1 MDLAGSGIAVA
12 RSAVALGDGDTPVH
26 GGVSSF
32 GFGGVNCHVVLSGAP
47 GTRARKPVVR
57 PEPEG
62 PVPWVFSA
70 RGQAALHAQAAALSE
85 WAGENP
91 GTDIRDTGWSLA
103 STRTRFENRAVVVG
117 GDHATLWS
125 GVAALAAGEPHP
137 AVVTGVVAPGER
149 GAVFVFPGQGGQWLG
164 MGRELLAT
172 STVFARR
179 LAECEAA
186 LAPWV
191 PWSLSEVLASGDEA
205 TVRPVD
211 VLQPLLWAVM
221 VSVAAVWEAHG
232 VRPAAV
238 IGHSQ
243 GEIAAAVVAGALSLP
258 DAARVVASRSTA
270 LRVLRGTG
278 TMLSIALPLDRIR
291 EHCADPLTGGRV
303 AIAAVNGPASVVLSG
318 PEPELQQVVDG
329 LGAEVRTRWLPVD
342 YPSHSAGVEILRD
355 ELTRTLTG
363 LTPVASRVPVYS
375 TVTARVLDTTRMDT
389 GYWYENLRGTVAFHD
404 AVTAA
409 AADGF
414 TRFVEVSPHPVLAGA
429 LEETLGGT
437 GVVVGSL
444 RRDQPERAQL
454 LLAAAQ
460 LFVTGTV
467 IDWAAVYG
475 PDVRR
480 VRLPT
485 YAFQRRSFWAET
497 VGAEPGP
504 IPAPAAAADPR
515 PVAPIAG
522 AGDALELVRKH
533 TAVVLGHTDPS
544 GVAVDLTF
552 RDLGF
557 DSIMA
562 TRLQRA
568 LAEATGAAVPATLVF
583 DHPTPLAV
591 AEFLRGGADLGTEH
605 TAPPMPAAEPLAVV
619 GMACRLPGGISD
631 PDRFWQ
637 FLLDEGDA
645 VTTFPA
651 DRGWDLANLFDSDP
665 DAAGKSYAREGGFL
679 DGAGDF
685 DAGFFG
691 ISPREAL
698 AMDPQQRL
706 MLETSWEAL
715 ERAGVDP
722 VSLRGSDTGVF
733 VGVMPEDYGPRLGSQ
748 DAADGVEGYLLT
760 GSAGSVVSGRV
771 AYALGLH
778 GPAVTV
784 DTACSSSLVALHLA
798 GQALRSGE
806 CSLAVAGGVTVLG
819 TPGIFVDFARQ
830 RGLAPDGRCKSFAGA
845 ADGTGW
851 AEGVG
856 VLVLERLSAARANG
870 HRVLA
875 VLRGSAVNQDGASN
889 GLTAPNGPAQQR
901 VIRRALAAAGLTT
914 ADVDLVEAHGTGTA
928 LGDPIEAQA
937 LLATYGQD
945 RHGGEPVRLGSVKSN
960 IGHTQAAAGVT
971 GVIKAVLALRH
982 GVMPATLHVD
992 EPTPEVDW
1000 AAGAVELVTA
1010 ARDWPETG
1018 RPRRAAVSSFG
1029 ISGTNA
1035 HVIVEQAP
1043 DIPEPPGA
1051 DPGPV
1056 ETPLAWVVSG
1066 RGRRAATAQ
1075 AERIAGWLRAQPE
1088 TVTTRAWLADAGR
1101 ALLESRSLFEN
1112 RTVVLGADRAELL
1125 AALDAAAT
1133 EVPHPGVV
1141 SGAVA
1146 ADSGVVFVFPGQ
1158 GGQWLGMGR
1167 ELLATSPVFAERMAE
1182 CESALAPYVSWSLRA
1197 AIGDEELLARVDVV
1211 QPVLWAVMVSLAAV
1225 WEAGGVRPAAVIGHS
1240 QGEIAAMAVAGV
1252 LSLEDGARVVALRS
1266 AALRTLAGTGTMLSA
1281 GVPVAEVRERFAGE
1295 LADGRVALAA
1305 VNGPAS
1311 VVLSGSGAAL
1321 ERVVAGLG
1329 AEVRT
1334 RWLPVDY
1341 PSHSPAVEVLRTEL
1355 VRAMAGI
1362 VPARGRVPVYS
1373 TVTASVLDPDAVSGE
1388 YWYEN
1393 LRATVAFHGAVGAAI
1408 DAGFTRFVEVSPH
1421 PVLTTAIGETL
1432 AGTGVVVG
1440 SLRRDQPEQRQL
1452 RTAAAQLFVTGTP
1465 VDLTTGEQRGGHRVE
1480 LPTYAFQHRRYWLET
1495 TPATVRAA
1503 DDARFW
1509 ELIDRGDVRELN
1521 ETIAPADAGTAA
1533 WAAVLP
1539 GLAAWRQTHRRR
1551 SRIDS
1556 WRHRVVWK
1564 PAPDGFPAAA
1574 LTGRWL
1580 VAGEHASWTEQ
1591 CVAALERHGATVERL
1606 RPPGAERDDW
1616 RAAVDALGGDI
1627 AGVVSLLGLD
1637 EHPHPG
1643 YPAVPAGSAATLA
1656 LLHGLGDAGI
1666 AAPLWCLTGGAV
1678 GTGPS
1683 DPVRHPAQAAVWG
1696 LGRVAALENPGGWG
1710 GSIDLPAEPDAA
1722 SWDRVCAAMASGTGE
1737 DQIAV
1742 RRAGIL
1748 VRRLVQA
1755 PPLADPVADD
1765 GWTAATVVI
1774 TGGTGALGA
1783 HLARWAVRRGARHL
1797 VLLSRRGQGAPG
1809 AAELGAE
1816 LRDAGCEVRILACD
1830 TADRAA
1836 LTAVLADIPISAVLH
1851 AAGTD
1856 CDLPL
1861 ADTDLEALA
1870 HTLGAKAFGAS
1881 VLDELLT
1888 GRPELRL
1895 FVLFSSGAGI
1905 WGGAGQGAYAAANA
1919 YLDALAE
1926 QRGAAGLPA
1935 TAIAWGPWAERGMA
1949 AGALGGRLA
1958 RSGLTAM
1965 PPELAVE
1972 ALQQVVDHR
1981 ERTVTVVDAD
1991 WPRFHS
1997 TFALARPRPLLHDLP
2012 GVRPEPA
2019 NERPDG
2025 SGSVL
2030 AERLAGL
2037 PRAEQ
2042 DRRVLAL
2049 VRAGAAAVV
2058 GEPDAGSIGADRAFR
2073 DLGFD
2078 SLTLVELRA
2087 KLIEITGL
2095 ELATTIALDHP
2106 TPAAVA
2112 AHLLRLVRTEDP
2124 AEPEP
2129 VRRAGPD
2136 DEPLAVIGMACR
2148 LPGGISTPEQ
2158 LWQLVLDGGDA
2169 VTAFPADRGW
2179 DLANLFDPD
2188 PDATGK
2194 SYAREGGFLHDAADF
2209 DAEFFGISPREALAM
2224 DPQQRLLLETG
2235 WEALEN
2241 AGIAPESVRGSD
2253 VGVFVGAMPE
2263 DYGPR
2268 LGTAGVSEQVEGYLL
2283 TGTSG
2288 SVVSGRLSYVLGL
2301 EGPAVTVD
2309 TACSS
2314 SLVALHLAGQALR
2327 SGECSMALAGGVTVM
2342 ATPGPFIDLSRQR
2355 GLAADG
2361 RCKAFDAAADGFGP
2375 AEGAGVVVL
2384 ERLSEARA
2392 NGHPV
2397 LAVLRGS
2404 AVNQDGA
2411 SNGLTAPNGPA
2422 QQRVIR
2428 RALAAAGLTTADV
2441 DVVEA
2446 HGTGTALG
2454 DPIEAQALL
2463 ATYGRDRETPLWLGS
2478 VKSNIGHTQAAAG
2491 VTGVIKMVSA
2501 LRYGVLPATLHV
2513 HQPSPHVDWESGAVR
2528 LLTTARDW
2536 PEHGRPR
2543 RAAVSSF
2550 GISGTNAHLVLEAA
2564 PPLPAEPAA
2573 TPDRTDRP
2581 VVWVLSG
2588 RGEHAAAGQ
2597 AGRLAAWLREHPGQD
2612 PADVGWSSVT
2622 TRSMLPDRIV
2632 LLGRDAGQLPA
2643 ALDAAAAGTPH
2654 PAVVAGSVT
2663 GADRRVAYLF
2673 GGQGSQRIGMGRELA
2688 DAFPA
2693 FAAAVDEV
2701 CAHLDGWL
2709 PRPLREVLFAA
2720 PDSPDALLLNETHYT
2735 QAGLFAVEVAL
2746 FRLLESFAL
2755 TPDLLLGHSIG
2766 GLAAA
2771 HVAGVMS
2778 LPDAARVVAERGRL
2792 MQRLPAGGAMVSIRA
2807 DEAEVAA
2814 SLPAVLG
2821 ADAGRV
2827 ALAAVNAPDAV
2838 VISGDLDA
2846 VTAVA
2851 EHWSA
2856 AGYRTK
2862 PLTVS
2867 HAFHSHRMDPMLDE
2881 FRTVLERIEL
2891 RAPLLEVVSDST
2903 GALLTAEQA
2912 TSPEYWVRHVR
2923 DTVRFA
2929 GALAYLAEQDVTHYV
2944 ELGEGALASLAG
2956 GAGVAL
2962 LRGENEAEAMLT
2974 GVARLFTAGVDV
2986 DWRAVYAGRDV
2997 TRVALPTYAFRRR
3010 RYWLDSGPPP
3020 PPVTGSWRYRVRWR
3034 PTTAPLGEGR
3044 LTGTWLIA
3052 AAPGHERLVAACAE
3066 ALAGHGANTVVL
3078 APELDRIA
3086 DREAWERQLT
3096 APVSGVLSLLG
3107 LLDTELG
3114 TAATAA
3120 LVQGLGA
3127 AGIRAPLWSATRGAV
3142 AVGPSDAVTAPL
3154 QAMVWGL
3161 GRVVALEHPENWGGL
3176 VDLPGTLDA
3185 RAARALC
3192 EVLSGTGAEDQVA
3205 IRSAGTFLRRLV
3217 PAPAAAD
3224 GALALTGGTVLIT
3237 GGTGALGAHVARWAV
3252 GEGAARLLLLS
3263 RGGPAAPGAGALIA
3277 ELRALAPE
3285 VGAEAI
3291 ACDITDLD
3299 AVAAVLAAIPAEH
3312 PLTAVVHTAGVGTM
3326 GTVAELD
3333 ATALAAVTA
3342 AKVGGATV
3350 LHRLLGAE
3358 GPAARLVLFS
3368 SAAGVWGGGGQA
3380 AYSAANAYLDALAEH
3395 RSGLGLPT
3403 TAVAWGPW
3411 AEGGMAAG
3419 EVGETMDRR
3428 GLRSMPPESAVPA
3441 LAEAFGDTAITIAD
3455 MDWSRFYPAYAIAR
3469 PRPFLH
3475 EIPAVAAIAAAGSE
3489 PAPPEVRTPFLDR
3502 LGTATGSDRRAVLI
3516 DLVRTEAGTVLGHT
3530 GTGGIRPERAFRD
3543 LGFDSLAAVELRN
3556 RINSITGLELEPT
3569 VVFDHPTPQVFADYI
3584 GEQLRSGK
3592 EHVMTIVTTLERELA
3607 SLSQDRELFDGALAR
3622 LEQLLLPHRSRA
3634 PKPDADPADLMAA
3647 TDDEV
3652 FDILADEFDIS

>member
-1 MDLAGSGIAVA
+1 MVA
-12 RSAVALGDGDTPVH
+12 RSAVALGGGDAPVH

-47 GTRARKPVVR
+47 HAPAPEPVER
-57 PEPEG
+57 PEAEG
-62 PVPWVFSA
+62 PVPWLLSGRGRA
-70 RGQAALHAQAAALSE
+70 ALRGQASTLSE
-85 WAGENP
+85 WARKNT

-103 STRTRFENRAVVVG
+103 STRTLFENRAVVVG
-117 GDHATLWS
+117 DSHESLTS
-125 GVAALAAGEPHP
+125 GLAALAAGEPHP
-137 AVVTGVVAPGER
+137 AVITGAVVPDELGT
-149 GAVFVFPGQGGQWLG
+149 VFVFPGQGGQWLG
-164 MGRELLAT
+164 MGRELLAS

-179 LAECEAA
+179 IAECESA

-191 PWSLSEVLASGDEA
+191 SWSLTEVLAHGDEA
-205 TVRPVD
+205 TVGQVD

-232 VRPAAV
+232 VRPGAV

-243 GEIAAAVVAGALSLP
+243 GEIAAAVVAGALGLA
-258 DAARVVASRSTA
+258 DAARVVASRSMA
-270 LRVLRGTG
+270 LRALRGTG

-291 EHCADPLTGGRV
+291 EHCAVALAEGRV
-303 AIAAVNGPASVVLSG
+303 AIAAVNGPAAVVLSG
-318 PEPELQQVVDG
+318 PEPELRRVVDG
-329 LGAEVRTRWLPVD
+329 LDAEVRTRWLPVD
-342 YPSHSAGVEILRD
+342 YPSHSAAVEILRA
-355 ELTRTLTG
+355 ELTRTLAG

-375 TVTARVLDTTRMDT
+375 TVTACVLDTTRMDAE
-389 GYWYENLRGTVAFHD
+389 YWFENLRGTVAFHD

-409 AADGF
+409 AAAGF
-414 TRFVEVSPHPVLAGA
+414 TRFIEVSPHPVLVGA
-429 LEETLGGT
+429 IDETLGGA

-460 LFVTGTV
+460 LFVTGTIV
-467 IDWAAVYG
+467 DWAAAYG
-475 PDVRR
+475 PDAHR

-497 VGAEPGP
+497 DGAEPV
-504 IPAPAAAADPR
+504 PAPARPAENDLRPR
-515 PVAPIAG
+515 VPVADS
-522 AGDALELVRKH
+522 GDALELVRKH
-533 TAVVLGHTDPS
+533 TAVVLGHTDP
-544 GVAVDLTF
+544 GVVSVGLTF

-568 LAEATGAAVPATLVF
+568 LAEATGAPVPATLVF

-591 AEFLRGGADLGTEH
+591 AEFLRGGAETGAEL
-605 TAPPMPAAEPLAVV
+605 PQVPADEPIAVV

-631 PDRFWQ
+631 PERFWQ

-645 VTTFPA
+645 VTGFPA

-679 DGAGDF
+679 AGAGDF

-722 VSLRGSDTGVF
+722 ETLRGSDTGVF
-733 VGVMPEDYGPRLGSQ
+733 VGAMPEDYGPRLGSS
-748 DAADGVEGYLLT
+748 DVEDGVEGYLLT

-771 AYALGLH
+771 AYALGLQ

-856 VLVLERLSAARANG
+856 VLVLERLSAAMAGGR
-870 HRVLA
+870 RVLA

-901 VIRRALAAAGLTT
+901 VIRRALAAAGLTA
-914 ADVDLVEAHGTGTA
+914 ADVDLVEAHGTGTT

-945 RHGGEPVRLGSVKSN
+945 REGGEPVRLGSVKSN
-960 IGHTQAAAGVT
+960 IGHTQAAAGVS

-982 GVMPATLHVD
+982 AVMPATLHVN
-992 EPTPEVDW
+992 EPTPHVDW
-1000 AAGAVELVTA
+1000 GSGAVELVTA
-1010 ARDWPETG
+1010 ARDWPVTG

-1035 HVIVEQAP
+1035 HVVIEQAP
-1043 DIPEPPGA
+1043 DIPEPPVA
-1051 DPGPV
+1051 DPGPAEV
-1056 ETPLAWVVSG
+1056 PVAWVLSG

-1075 AERIAGWLRAQPE
+1075 AERIAAWLRGQPE
-1088 TVTTRAWLADAGR
+1088 TVTTRAWLAEAGR
-1101 ALLESRSLFEN
+1101 ALLGSRTLFEH

-1146 ADSGVVFVFPGQ
+1146 AESGVVFVFPGQ

-1167 ELLATSPVFAERMAE
+1167 ELLTSSPVFQQRMAE
-1182 CESALAPYVSWSLRA
+1182 CETELAPYVSWSLRA

-1225 WEAGGVRPAAVIGHS
+1225 WQADGVEPAAVVGHS
-1240 QGEIAAMAVAGV
+1240 QGEIAAMVVAGV
-1252 LSLEDGARVVALRS
+1252 LSLADGARVVALRS
-1266 AALRTLAGTGTMLSA
+1266 AALCGLAGTGTMLSI
-1281 GVPVAEVRERFAGE
+1281 GVPEAEVRARFAGA

-1321 ERVVAGLG
+1321 EQVVAELG
-1329 AEVRT
+1329 AGVRT

-1341 PSHSPAVEVLRTEL
+1341 ASHSPAVEVLRPEL
-1355 VRAMAGI
+1355 ERVLAGI

-1373 TVTASVLDPDAVSGE
+1373 TVTAGLLDPDVVTGE

-1393 LRATVAFHGAVGAAI
+1393 LRATVAFHDAVGAAI
-1408 DAGFTRFVEVSPH
+1408 EAGFTRFVEVSPH

-1432 AGTGVVVG
+1432 GGTGVVVG

-1452 RTAAAQLFVTGTP
+1452 RTAAAQLFVSGTP
-1465 VDLTTGEQRGGHRVE
+1465 VALTTGQGGGGHRVE
-1480 LPTYAFQHRRYWLET
+1480 LPTYAFQRRRYWLET
-1495 TPATVRAA
+1495 PTATVESA

-1509 ELIDRGDVRELN
+1509 ELIDRGDVQALN
-1521 ETIAPADAGTAA
+1521 ETITAADAGTAA

-1539 GLAAWRQTHRRR
+1539 GLAAWRQTRRR
-1551 SRIDS
+1551 RTQIDT

-1564 PAPDGFPAAA
+1564 PAPDAFPPAV

-1580 VAGEHASWTEQ
+1580 VAGEHLSWAEE

-1606 RPPGAERDDW
+1606 RPAGAGRGDW
-1616 RAAVDALGGDI
+1616 RAALEAVGGAI

-1637 EHPHPG
+1637 EQPHPR
-1643 YPAVPAGSAATLA
+1643 YPAVPAGAAATLA
-1656 LLHGLGDAGI
+1656 LLQGLGDAGC

-1683 DPVRHPAQAAVWG
+1683 DPVRHPGQAPVWG
-1696 LGRVAALENPGGWG
+1696 LGRVAALEHPGGWG
-1710 GSIDLPAEPDAA
+1710 GAVDLPADPDAP
-1722 SWDRVCAAMASGTGE
+1722 SWDRVCAALAAGTGE

-1742 RRAGIL
+1742 RRTGVL

-1755 PPLADPVADD
+1755 PPLAERTADD

-1783 HLARWAVRRGARHL
+1783 HLARWAVRQGARNL
-1797 VLLSRRGQGAPG
+1797 LLLSRSGEDAPG
-1809 AAELGAE
+1809 AAELRTDLVAT
-1816 LRDAGCEVRILACD
+1816 GCEVRIRRCD

-1836 LTAVLADIPISAVLH
+1836 LTAALADLRISAVLH
-1851 AAGTD
+1851 AAGSD

-1861 ADTDLEALA
+1861 ADTDLDTFASTMSA
-1870 HTLGAKAFGAS
+1870 KALGAS
-1881 VLDELLT
+1881 MLDELLT

-1895 FVLFSSGAGI
+1895 FVLFSSGAGV

-1926 QRGAAGLPA
+1926 RRSAAGLPA

-1949 AGALGGRLA
+1949 AGARGSRLERGGMA
-1958 RSGLTAM
+1958 AM

-1972 ALQQVVDHR
+1972 ALQQIVDHG
-1981 ERTVTVVDAD
+1981 ESTVTVVDAD
-1991 WPRFHS
+1991 WPRFHA
-1997 TFALARPRPLLHDLP
+1997 TFALGRPRPLLHDLP

-2019 NERPDG
+2019 QQQRDG
-2025 SGSVL
+2025 TGSVL
-2030 AERLAGL
+2030 AERLSGL
-2037 PRAEQ
+2037 TRAEQ
-2042 DRRVLAL
+2042 DRRVLTL
-2049 VRAGAAAVV
+2049 VRAAAAAVV
-2058 GEPDAGSIGADRAFR
+2058 GEPDTESIGADRAFR

-2087 KLIEITGL
+2087 TLIEITGL
-2095 ELATTIALDHP
+2095 ELATTVALDHP
-2106 TPAAVA
+2106 TPAAVT
-2112 AHLLRLVRTEDP
+2112 AHLLGLVRAEDT

-2129 VRRAGPD
+2129 APRARPD

-2169 VTAFPADRGW
+2169 ITAFPADRGW

-2188 PDATGK
+2188 PDAAGK
-2194 SYAREGGFLHDAADF
+2194 SYAREGGFLHEAADF

-2224 DPQQRLLLETG
+2224 DPQQRLLLEIG

-2241 AGIAPESVRGSD
+2241 AGIAPGSLRGSD
-2253 VGVFVGAMPE
+2253 VGVFAGAMPE

-2314 SLVALHLAGQALR
+2314 SLVALHLAAQALR
-2327 SGECSMALAGGVTVM
+2327 TGECSMAIAGGVTVM
-2342 ATPGPFIDLSRQR
+2342 ATPGPFVDLSRQR

-2404 AVNQDGA
+2404 AINQDGA

-2428 RALAAAGLTTADV
+2428 RALAVAGLGTADV

-2463 ATYGRDRETPLWLGS
+2463 ATYGRDREDPLWLGS
-2478 VKSNIGHTQAAAG
+2478 VKSNVGHTQAAAG
-2491 VTGVIKMVSA
+2491 VTGVIKMVLA
-2501 LRYGVLPATLHV
+2501 LRHGVLPATLHV
-2513 HQPSPHVDWESGAVR
+2513 NEPSPHVDWASGAVR
-2528 LLTTARDW
+2528 LLTAARDW
-2536 PEHGRPR
+2536 PETGRPR

-2564 PPLPAEPAA
+2564 PPDEPAA
-2573 TPDRTDRP
+2573 TEGSDGP
-2581 VVWVLSG
+2581 VVWVVSG
-2588 RGEHAAAGQ
+2588 RGEHAAAAQ
-2597 AGRLAAWLREHPGQD
+2597 AGRLACWLREHAGQH
-2612 PADVGWSSVT
+2612 PADVGWSTVT
-2622 TRSMLPDRIV
+2622 SRSMLPDRIV
-2632 LLGRDAGQLPA
+2632 VLGRDAEQLSA

-2663 GADRRVAYLF
+2663 GADHRVAYLF
-2673 GGQGSQRIGMGRELA
+2673 GGQGSQRIGMGRDLVA
-2688 DAFPA
+2688 AFPA
-2693 FAAAVDEV
+2693 FAAALEEV
-2701 CAHLDGWL
+2701 CAHLDRWL
-2709 PRPLREVLFAA
+2709 PRPLREVLSAA

-2735 QAGLFAVEVAL
+2735 QAGLFAIEVAL
-2746 FRLLESFAL
+2746 FRLLETFAL
-2755 TPDLLLGHSIG
+2755 TPDVLLGHSIG

-2771 HVAGVMS
+2771 HVAGVLS

-2792 MQRLPAGGAMVSIRA
+2792 MQQLRAGGAMVSIRA
-2807 DEAEVAA
+2807 DEAGVAA
-2814 SLPAVLG
+2814 SLREVLG
-2821 ADAGRV
+2821 ADAARV

-2838 VISGDLDA
+2838 VVSGDLDA

-2867 HAFHSHRMDPMLDE
+2867 HAFHSHRMDPILDE
-2881 FRTVLERIEL
+2881 FRTVLEQVEL
-2891 RAPLLEVVSDST
+2891 RAPQLPVVSDST

-2929 GALAYLAEQDVTHYV
+2929 AALAHLAEQEVTHYV
-2944 ELGEGALASLAG
+2944 ELGDGALASLTG

-2962 LRGENEAEAMLT
+2962 LRGENEAEAVLA
-2974 GVARLFTAGVDV
+2974 GVARLFTAGVEV
-2986 DWRAVYAGRDV
+2986 DWRAVYAGRSV
-2997 TRVALPTYAFRRR
+2997 TRTALPTYAFRRT
-3010 RYWLDSGPPP
+3010 RYWLDSTPPAP
-3020 PPVTGSWRYRVRWR
+3020 PAAGSWRYRVQWR
-3034 PTTAPLGEGR
+3034 PTTAPLGDGR

-3052 AAPGHERLVAACAE
+3052 AAPGHEQFVAACAR
-3066 ALAGHGANTVVL
+3066 ALAANGADTVVRVL
-3078 APELDRIA
+3078 ELDRIA
-3086 DREAWERQLT
+3086 DRETWTRELT

-3114 TAATAA
+3114 TVATAA

-3142 AVGPSDAVTAPL
+3142 AVGPSDAVTAPF

-3176 VDLPGTLDA
+3176 VDLPAVLDA

-3217 PAPAAAD
+3217 PAPA
-3224 GALALTGGTVLIT
+3224 GAERAVALTGGTVLIT
-3237 GGTGALGAHVARWAV
+3237 GGTGALGGHVARWAA

-3263 RGGPAAPGAGALIA
+3263 RGGPAAPGASELIA
-3277 ELRALAPE
+3277 ELRTLAPDLRAE
-3285 VGAEAI
+3285 VI
-3291 ACDITDLD
+3291 ACDITDSE
-3299 AVAAVLAAIPAEH
+3299 AVAAVLAAIPDEH
-3312 PLTAVVHTAGVGTM
+3312 PLTTVVHTAGVGTM

-3333 ATALAAVTA
+3333 AAALAAVTA
-3342 AKVGGATV
+3342 AKVGGAAV
-3350 LHRLLGAE
+3350 LHRLLGTPGEA
-3358 GPAARLVLFS
+3358 PRLVLFS
-3368 SAAGVWGGGGQA
+3368 SVAGVWGGGGQA

-3395 RSGLGLPT
+3395 RSWLGLPT
-3403 TAVAWGPW
+3403 TAIAWGPW

-3419 EVGETMDRR
+3419 AVGETMDRR
-3428 GLRSMPPESAVPA
+3428 GLRSMAPDAAVPA
-3441 LAEAFGDTAITIAD
+3441 LAGALGETAITIAD
-3455 MDWSRFYPAYAIAR
+3455 MDWSRFHPAYAIAR
-3469 PRPFLH
+3469 TRPFLH
-3475 EIPAVAAIAAAGSE
+3475 EIPAVAALAARDE
-3489 PAPPEVRTPFLDR
+3489 PTGRDVRTPFLDE
-3502 LGTATGSDRRAVLI
+3502 LGTASDRRTALI
-3516 DLVRTEAGTVLGHT
+3516 DLVRTEAGTVLGHS
-3530 GTGGIRPERAFRD
+3530 GIAGIRPERAFRD

-3556 RINSITGLELEPT
+3556 RINAITGLELEPT
-3569 VVFDHPTPQVFADYI
+3569 VVFDHPTPQVLADYV
-3584 GEQLRSGK
+3584 GEQLRGGK
-3592 EHVMTIVTTLERELA
+3592 EPVMTVLTTLERELA
-3607 SLSQDRELFDGALAR
+3607 SISEDRELFDGVLAR
-3622 LEQLLLPHRSRA
+3622 LEQLLSPHRSRA
-3634 PKPDADPADLMAA
+3634 PKPDADPADLMSA